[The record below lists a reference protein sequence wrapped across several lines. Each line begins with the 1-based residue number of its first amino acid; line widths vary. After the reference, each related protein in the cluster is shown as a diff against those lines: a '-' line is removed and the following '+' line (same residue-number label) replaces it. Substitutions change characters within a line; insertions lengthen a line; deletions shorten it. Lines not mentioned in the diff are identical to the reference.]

1 MKPIFRVFA
10 VTLATLLL
18 SACATLAPPQPREF
32 RLSQAQLQ
40 DLVGKRFEMARTYL
54 GFLDVKLAT
63 PRVSLQ
69 PESNRVLTA
78 LDVSID
84 APLIGKPWKGAVG
97 ISGRLR
103 FDQATATILLDEPR
117 AENFTVDGVPA
128 VYADRV
134 SKIGGWLSEQ
144 VLKGFA
150 IYKLKPEDL
159 RFDNVNYVPAEFK
172 VRPAEL
178 VIGLV
183 PQAAP

>member
-1 MKPIFRVFA
+1 MKPAFRMIA
-10 VTLATLLL
+10 VALATMLL

-40 DLVGKRFEMARTYL
+40 DLVGKRFELARTYL
-54 GFLDVKLAT
+54 GLLDVKLAA
-63 PRVSLQ
+63 PRVTLQ

-84 APLIGKPWKGAVG
+84 APLIGKPWRGAVD

-103 FDQATATILLDEPR
+103 FDQAAATLLLDEPR
-117 AENFTVDGVPA
+117 AENFMVEGVPA
-128 VYADRV
+128 AYADRV
-134 SKIGGWLSEQ
+134 NKIGGWLTGQ

-159 RFDNVNYVPAEFK
+159 RFDNMNYVPAEFK

-178 VIGLV
+178 VITLV

>member
-1 MKPIFRVFA
+1 MRSIFRNFA
-10 VTLATLLL
+10 VALATLMLT
-18 SACATLAPPQPREF
+18 ACATLAPPQPREF

-63 PRVSLQ
+63 PVVTLQ

-84 APLIGKPWKGAVG
+84 APLIGKPWKGAAA

-103 FDQATATILLDEPR
+103 FDQAAATIMLDEPR
-117 AENFTVDGVPA
+117 AEKFTVEGVPA

-134 SKIGGWLSEQ
+134 NKIGGWLSEQ
-144 VLKGFA
+144 VLKGFP
-150 IYKLKPEDL
+150 IYTLKPEDL
-159 RFDNVNYVPAEFK
+159 RFDNVSYSPSEFK
-172 VRPAEL
+172 VKPGEL
-178 VIGLV
+178 TITLV
-183 PQAAP
+183 PKATQ

>member
-1 MKPIFRVFA
+1 MKPTFRMMA
-10 VTLATLLL
+10 VALATLLI

-40 DLVGKRFEMARTYL
+40 DLVGKRFELARTYL

-63 PRVSLQ
+63 PRVTLQ

-84 APLIGKPWKGAVG
+84 APLIGKPWKGAAA

-103 FDQATATILLDEPR
+103 FDRAAATLMLDEPR
-117 AENFTVDGVPA
+117 AESFTVEGVPA

-134 SKIGGWLSEQ
+134 NKIGGWLSEQ

-172 VRPAEL
+172 VTPSGL
-178 VIGLV
+178 VISLV